1 MAWCHFDE
9 LGTLHGLLF
18 VASCGFKLFVLLW
31 WYIDSVMPQCTIS
44 VFDDDDDVHMHISF
58 FISALSW
65 IFAEVVCVSSSS
77 INDGSFWKWFR
88 VYELTLKPT
97 AFFSL
102 LLWHLCVCRVEMK
115 SDPSGRPYYVD
126 HNTQTTSWTRPS
138 PLPPGFAF
146 LSCYIYLA
154 FYLEL

>member
-97 AFFSL
+97 AFFSISVFYFGI
-102 LLWHLCVCRVEMK
+102 CVCAEWRWNRIRVVGHIM
-115 SDPSGRPYYVD
+115 SITILRRHLGHAHLLCHPG
-126 HNTQTTSWTRPS
+126 
-138 PLPPGFAF
+138 LPFFPITFTWHF
-146 LSCYIYLA
+146 I
-154 FYLEL
+154 